1 MNRRMMPAVRFLEE
15 KEGEGECKNQI
26 CHCCHHWD
34 KGGMETLQ
42 LQCRGGMMLTQ
53 ILPHARTWSWWT
65 YDRQLERE
73 VAQRRMR
80 WKMMEE
86 EWSWEEERIK
96 ARIAA
101 MLMGMGMGTE
111 MGMDNADRVKRCWQ
125 EEGRMM
131 QEPSSDKGGS

>member
-1 MNRRMMPAVRFLEE
+1 M
-15 KEGEGECKNQI
+15 
-26 CHCCHHWD
+26 
-34 KGGMETLQ
+34 
-42 LQCRGGMMLTQ
+42 
-53 ILPHARTWSWWT
+53 
-65 YDRQLERE
+65 YDWQPERE

-101 MLMGMGMGTE
+101 MLIGMGKGTD
-111 MGMDNADRVKRCWQ
+111 MVMDNADAVMQCQQ
-125 EEGRMM
+125 EEDRMM